1 MSKLNF
7 YCNKGSMSKDA
18 IGFALYCI
26 ENNIDVMNI
35 SDKEYT
41 KHKIEYDKK
50 YYTRNGWHPTLKDEG
65 MKNEKTNNCFDNNKP
80 VTDNS
85 DISR

>member
-1 MSKLNF
+1 MQSNTNEREAVMAKLNF
-7 YCNKGSMSKDA
+7 YCNKGSMQKDA

-35 SDKEYT
+35 PDEEYK

-50 YYTRNGWHPTLKDEG
+50 HYVRNGWHPTLTKE
-65 MKNEKTNNCFDNNKP
+65 NQ
-80 VTDNS
+80 
-85 DISR
+85 